1 MTAESPSDRH
11 YRKCNRCRI
20 VYYCSERCQR
30 RGWLTH
36 KQVCKPPEPKVRAS
50 VGFLLPHLMCSIA
63 YQKFNDPR
71 CDDPVPVCL
80 ISTEEWI
87 ARFGHEQLKKTVLSL
102 AARGRP
108 DFGSLAGFVTDAN
121 ENKVARIL
129 ASSPYLGN
137 WPRPVGPQVG
147 SEPQIVPESSTSVPD
162 DFVDHVPTVMLEESL
177 ERWSADME
185 GLSSPAA
192 ASERGSGAL

>member
-1 MTAESPSDRH
+1 
-11 YRKCNRCRI
+11 
-20 VYYCSERCQR
+20 
-30 RGWLTH
+30 
-36 KQVCKPPEPKVRAS
+36 
-50 VGFLLPHLMCSIA
+50 MCCIA

-137 WPRPVGPQVG
+137 CPRPVGPQVG
-147 SEPQIVPESSTSVPD
+147 NEPQIVPESSTSVPD

-177 ERWSADME
+177 ESLERWSAEME
-185 GLSSPAA
+185 GLSSPVA
-192 ASERGSGAL
+192 ASESWRGAGTVARASFPELDAILDRLKWDLERGNYAAARRR